1 MPKDERSLADLIKE
15 LRDEMT
21 TLFRQEVALVRAEM
35 TEKAQI
41 VARNG
46 ALMAAAGAVAY
57 AAVLLIL
64 YGLSVALRVAMIAL
78 GAAPTLAAWLAPLLL
93 GIVVALIAFVLFRQ
107 GATAL
112 KNARLAP
119 EEARRSLQKDKE
131 MLQGRIGR

>member
-21 TLFRQEVALVRAEM
+21 TLLRQEVALVRAEM